1 MTERGYA
8 TESDAGMAPPGVVVQ
23 DVSRPESPATEIPVT
38 DTLSVRPTRGGV
50 AYPFRLKV
58 EGDDRDVNA
67 STLTLQSVNVESPR
81 ANGFEHGSA
90 GFFPGGV
97 EDSVEKETVNDIEK
111 EEEKE
116 KEKEVDM
123 AVEAGAAQERPG
135 VDRFFTAGPGE
146 LMAKNDATSTTEAAE
161 LQKAERPGMERYE
174 TALEDLST
182 IATGAK
188 P

>member
-1 MTERGYA
+1 MAESAYA
-8 TESDAGMAPPGVVVQ
+8 TETDAGMASPGVVVQ
-23 DVSRPESPATEIPVT
+23 DVSRPQSPATEIPVT

-81 ANGFEHGSA
+81 ANGFEHGSP

-97 EDSVEKETVNDIEK
+97 EHGVEKETVNEVEN

-116 KEKEVDM
+116 KEVGM
-123 AVEAGAAQERPG
+123 GVEAGAAQERPG

-146 LMAKNDATSTTEAAE
+146 LMAKNDATPTTATEE

-182 IATGAK
+182 IANGAK